1 MARIIMTAGELARRH
16 RAAALLDT
24 VYMYACYGWPVR
36 RDTIARKAAQNL
48 NGWYTPDRIAALQA
62 VADRKPPVWGFDC
75 VNLTKGILWGWRGDE
90 TLPYGGAV
98 HASNG
103 VPDLNADG
111 LFRLCEDVSDDFTR
125 IQAGEALWLSGHWG
139 LYVGG
144 GLAVECTSRWRGGV
158 QVTAVLN
165 IGRVPGHE
173 GRVWSRHGKLPWVS
187 YGADEADG
195 DGRALSRG
203 MKGED
208 VEKMQRA
215 LMEKGYALP
224 RWGADGDFGPETET
238 ALRRFQEDS
247 GLKADGVFGRAERGA
262 LYGGADKQSGP
273 APADPMAPRYAVTVR
288 GLGQSDMLAL
298 TARWPGAEV
307 TRDE

>member
-1 MARIIMTAGELARRH
+1 MPYEKVCIM
-16 RAAALLDT
+16 
-24 VYMYACYGWPVR
+24 
-36 RDTIARKAAQNL
+36 
-48 NGWYTPDRIAALQA
+48 
-62 VADRKPPVWGFDC
+62 VAMVIS
-75 VNLTKGILWGWRGDE
+75 VVLSVL
-90 TLPYGGAV
+90 
-98 HASNG
+98 
-103 VPDLNADG
+103 
-111 LFRLCEDVSDDFTR
+111 
-125 IQAGEALWLSGHWG
+125 LSGNFG
-139 LYVGG
+139 KD
-144 GLAVECTSRWRGGV
+144 VEVVVIDLDNSAYSREMTNRIDASEYM

-187 YGADEADG
+187 YGADEAGGDG
-195 DGRALSRG
+195 DGRALNRG

-224 RWGADGDFGPETET
+224 RWGADGDFGPETEK

-247 GLKADGVFGRAERGA
+247 GLIADGVFGRAERGA